1 MMEINFKQQ
10 RWHLSNRMSDELA
23 YIISYFTLFLSCPGQ
38 WPVLDGNGLIDH
50 HRIYLQVA
58 VPVGKWTQTH
68 TKIVSVTCHL
78 RFNKCYVCTWFCVFH
93 SVALALLRWG
103 APLHGQHLCV
113 CVWTFEACWAIV
125 LLTQK
130 LGFAESFTCGVMLHL
145 LTVEGKRNRCFF
157 PRLKVGPF

>member
-113 CVWTFEACWAIV
+113 CVDLRGLLGHCPSDSEAWFRWVI
-125 LLTQK
+125 
-130 LGFAESFTCGVMLHL
+130 HL
-145 LTVEGKRNRCFF
+145 WSHATLVDRWR
-157 PRLKVGPF
+157 